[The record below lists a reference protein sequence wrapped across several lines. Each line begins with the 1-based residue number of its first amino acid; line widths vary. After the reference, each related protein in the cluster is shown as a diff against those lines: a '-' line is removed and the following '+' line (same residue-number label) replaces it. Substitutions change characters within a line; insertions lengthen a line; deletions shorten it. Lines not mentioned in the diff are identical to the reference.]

1 VPGGV
6 RVLEA
11 MTEAFVVR
19 DHRGELY
26 RKHYPPVL
34 GDDVWRL
41 EKIGKE
47 GAFHR
52 KLALHGVKNV
62 QEFLRMLTIKP
73 DELRGVGFSS
83 FFQPA
88 LQRLVPPVPVF

>member
-1 VPGGV
+1 
-6 RVLEA
+6 
-11 MTEAFVVR
+11 M
-19 DHRGELY
+19 Y

-52 KLALHGVKNV
+52 KLTQHNVRNV
-62 QEFLRMLTIKP
+62 QEFLRLLTVKP
-73 DELRGVGFSS
+73 DELRAVS
-83 FFQPA
+83 FH
-88 LQRLVPPVPVF
+88 RI